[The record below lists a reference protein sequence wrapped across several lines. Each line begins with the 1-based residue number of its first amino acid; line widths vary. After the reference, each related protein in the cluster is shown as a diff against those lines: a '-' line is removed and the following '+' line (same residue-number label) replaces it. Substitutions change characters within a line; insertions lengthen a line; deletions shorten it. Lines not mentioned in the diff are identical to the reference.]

1 MSIYIFCHNKA
12 KAKNKNKT
20 KQKQK
25 TKKQKQNKTKKN
37 FKNMKKKTQHNT
49 VWTDLYFTEHE
60 NKHYGGASVVCIQ
73 ELSGQLAFE
82 HIKMFIYNN
91 FKLKL

>member
-1 MSIYIFCHNKA
+1 
-12 KAKNKNKT
+12 
-20 KQKQK
+20 
-25 TKKQKQNKTKKN
+25 
-37 FKNMKKKTQHNT
+37 MKKIPTTQHCLN
-49 VWTDLYFTEHE
+49 WLYFTEHE

-91 FKLKL
+91 FKSKL

>member
-25 TKKQKQNKTKKN
+25 TKTKTKQNKEKFQKHKKN
-37 FKNMKKKTQHNT
+37 PQHNT

-91 FKLKL
+91 FKSKL